1 MQTNDNI
8 SGGCSQQNQCK
19 YKYKYKYKYKKNT
32 NTQYNEAS
40 QVAVPSRTDVREY
53 QELKEMMDKLVGQIN
68 GR

>member
-1 MQTNDNI
+1 MITFQVAVPSRTNANTNTNTKRI
-8 SGGCSQQNQCK
+8 HIQK
-19 YKYKYKYKYKKNT
+19 EYKYK
-32 NTQYNEAS
+32 YNEAS

>member
-8 SGGCSQQNQCK
+8 SGGCSQQNQC
-19 YKYKYKYKYKKNT
+19 KYKYKKNT

>member
-8 SGGCSQQNQCK
+8 SGGCSQQNQC
-19 YKYKYKYKYKKNT
+19 KYKKNT